1 MGGVDMS
8 RAKRTILMMAVIE
21 LFLAGLW
28 IYLAHLAATSAGA
41 SPDAPRVIGRT
52 MGAAM
57 GVILGLSPFL
67 YLLARSNDRKAAAE
81 KGE

>member
-1 MGGVDMS
+1 MS
-8 RAKRTILMMAVIE
+8 RTTRTIIALALIE

-28 IYLAHLAATSAGA
+28 LYLAHLAATSAGA

-67 YLLARSNDRKAAAE
+67 YLLARSNDRKAAAK